1 MKEAIIVSELKKTFN
16 QKPLFE
22 DISFKVNQGD
32 VIAFL
37 GPNGCGKSTILNI
50 ISNLIEKD
58 SGECKLHVAS
68 SEISYVFQNYRDSLL
83 PWLTS
88 YQNLLFPLK
97 IQKNNQRR
105 NQNEGT
111 AIIDNLQKNLRL
123 NFSLNKYPYE
133 LSGGQQQIIAFVR
146 ALMNKPR
153 LLLIDEPFSALDY
166 ENNLLLRKY
175 LQEYYLQYKPTILI
189 ITHNIEEAVHLANR
203 IIVFSKS
210 PTKILSII
218 ENQVPYPRDVSFLH
232 SKEYNKTK
240 DKAVSLFREALNY
253 ENETEN

>member
-1 MKEAIIVSELKKTFN
+1 MKEAIIVSQLKKTFN

-22 DISFKVNQGD
+22 DISFNINQGD
-32 VIAFL
+32 VVAFL

-50 ISNLIEKD
+50 ISNLIEQD
-58 SGECKLHVAS
+58 SGECTLHVAP

-97 IQKNNQRR
+97 IQKDKVRR
-105 NQNEGT
+105 NQNEGIT
-111 AIIDNLQKNLRL
+111 IIENLQKNLRL
-123 NFSLNKYPYE
+123 NFSLSKYPYE
-133 LSGGQQQIIAFVR
+133 LSGGQQQIIAFTR

-175 LQEYYLQYKPTILI
+175 LQEYYLEYKPAIVI
-189 ITHNIEEAVHLANR
+189 ITHNIEEAVHLANK

-210 PTKILSII
+210 PTKIIGMIDNAAS
-218 ENQVPYPRDVSFLH
+218 YPRDISFLS
-232 SKEYNKTK
+232 SKNYNEIK
-240 DKAVSLFREALNY
+240 DSVVSLFKEAIND
-253 ENETEN
+253 EN